1 MSPPSSFKFRLYIA
15 GDTLNSMRAI
25 TNLTAL
31 CRVHLQDRHTIEIV
45 DLSREPR
52 RALTDGILMTPTLV
66 ILSPSPIRKIVGTLS
81 QPQPVL
87 ELLGVETIIA

>member
-1 MSPPSSFKFRLYIA
+1 MNPRSRFKFRLYIA

>member
-1 MSPPSSFKFRLYIA
+1 MNPRSRFKFRLYIA
-15 GDTLNSMRAI
+15 GDTRNSLRALS
-25 TNLTAL
+25 NLTAL
-31 CRVHLQDRHTIEIV
+31 CRAHLQDRHTIEIV
-45 DLSREPR
+45 DLSKEPR

-87 ELLGVETIIA
+87 ELLGLETIIV